1 MNIDLPKSAAELIH
15 EESSGRD
22 PVLFAVIKQNFDAEK
37 AELTNKVHIFKLPC
51 KHCPRKMTWW
61 SKKCYTGL
69 MEHLKTHVDEESI
82 GKLKEEHARKR
93 RR

>member
-1 MNIDLPKSAAELIH
+1 MSIDLTNSATEMIH
-15 EESSGRD
+15 EDASGRN
-22 PVLFAVIKQNFDAEK
+22 PVLFAVIKQNFDVEK
-37 AELTNKVHIFKLPC
+37 AELTNKAHVFKLPC
-51 KHCPRKMTWW
+51 ILCLRKMTWW
-61 SKKCYTGL
+61 SKKGYTGL